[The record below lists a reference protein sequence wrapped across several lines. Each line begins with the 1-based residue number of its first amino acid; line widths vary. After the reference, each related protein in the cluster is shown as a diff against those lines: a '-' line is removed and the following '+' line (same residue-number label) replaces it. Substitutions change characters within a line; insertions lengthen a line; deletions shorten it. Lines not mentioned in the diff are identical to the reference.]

1 MAKDKARAYS
11 DRELKKLEKEL
22 ARAYA
27 QAKSE
32 IEAEWTAYMDKH
44 DAKAQRLYDALLT
57 ARNSGDSAS
66 IAKAEEK
73 YQTELKAITTQNRAY
88 KRMVNDIAGKLAH
101 IDQEAY
107 NMANNILRD
116 VYAVNYNDIKI
127 PRGYSFK
134 LVNAKTVKRLA
145 LGEIDL
151 LKDTRWNRQRLNA
164 QILQG
169 ILQGESIPKLA
180 DRLAPMVDGNR
191 AAAVRNARTAVNYA
205 ENQGRLDSMKA
216 AEEECSLVYAK
227 EWVATLD
234 DRTRES
240 HAEINGEQV
249 GLDEYFSNGLL
260 CPSDPS
266 GDPAEVYNCR
276 CTMKRV
282 LVGTISKNGVYRP
295 WQV

>member
-1 MAKDKARAYS
+1 
-11 DRELKKLEKEL
+11 
-22 ARAYA
+22 
-27 QAKSE
+27 
-32 IEAEWTAYMDKH
+32 MDKH
-44 DAKAQRLYDALLT
+44 GAKAQRLYDALLT

-66 IAKAEEK
+66 IAKAEAK
-73 YQTELKAITTQNRAY
+73 YQAELKAITTQNKAY
-88 KRMVNDIAGKLAH
+88 KRMVDDIAEKLAH

-107 NMANNILRD
+107 SMANNILRD
-116 VYAVNYNDIKI
+116 VYAVNYNDIEI

-151 LKDTRWNRQRLNA
+151 LKDIRWNRQRLNA

-169 ILQGESIPKLA
+169 ILQGESIPKIA

-216 AEEECSLVYAK
+216 AEEECGLVYAK

-234 DRTRES
+234 SRTRES

-249 GLDEYFSNGLL
+249 GLDEYFSNGLM
-260 CPSDPS
+260 CPGDPS
-266 GDPAEVYNCR
+266 GDPTEVYNCR
-276 CTMKRV
+276 CTMKRI
-282 LVGTISKNGVYRP
+282 LVGTISKDGVYRP
-295 WQV
+295 WQA